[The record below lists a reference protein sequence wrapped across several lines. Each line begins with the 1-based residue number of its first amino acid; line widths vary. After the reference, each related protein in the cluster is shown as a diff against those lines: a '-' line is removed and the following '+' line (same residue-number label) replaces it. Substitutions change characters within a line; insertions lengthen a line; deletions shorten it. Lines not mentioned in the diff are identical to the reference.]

1 MSLALLF
8 PGQGS
13 QQVGMGRAL
22 ADALPAARD
31 TFREADDLLG
41 EALTRVMWEGPE
53 EELVLTRNAQPAILV
68 HSVAALRVV
77 DAELPRTAMAA
88 GHSLGEFSAYV
99 AAGALSFP
107 DALRAVRL
115 RGELMFQAGRERPG
129 TMAALLGLDD
139 DSAEALCREASAGD
153 SVVVPAN
160 FNSPGQVVISG
171 DVAAVERA
179 MAAAPDAGARK
190 VIPLSVSGA
199 FHSPLMAP
207 AEEGLR
213 NALVSVSMR
222 DPRFPV
228 YSNVTGDRV
237 RDAET
242 ARDLLVR
249 QLTSPVRWS
258 QSVNAMV
265 ERGTERFLEL
275 GPGSVLAGLNRR
287 NAKGIPTA
295 SFGEPGDLEAL
306 KKLLETES

>member
-13 QQVGMGRAL
+13 QKLGMGRAL
-22 ADALPAARD
+22 ADAFPAARA
-31 TFREADDLLG
+31 TFQEADDLLG
-41 EALTRVMWEGPE
+41 EKLTRVMWEGPE

-77 DAELPRTAMAA
+77 DAELPRTGMAA

-99 AAGALSFP
+99 SAGALSFP

-115 RGELMFQAGRERPG
+115 RGDLMFQAGQERPG
-129 TMAALLGLDD
+129 TMAALLGLNDD
-139 DSAEALCREASAGD
+139 DAEALCREASRED

-171 DVAAVERA
+171 DVEAVERA
-179 MAAAPDAGARK
+179 MAAAPAAGAKK
-190 VIPLSVSGA
+190 VVPLSVSGA

-213 NALVSVSMR
+213 QALISVSMR

-228 YSNVTGDRV
+228 HSNVTADRV

-258 QSVNAMV
+258 ASVAAMV
-265 ERGTERFLEL
+265 ERGTDRFLEL

-295 SFGEPGDLEAL
+295 SFGEPEDLEAL
-306 KKLLETES
+306 KKLLEVES